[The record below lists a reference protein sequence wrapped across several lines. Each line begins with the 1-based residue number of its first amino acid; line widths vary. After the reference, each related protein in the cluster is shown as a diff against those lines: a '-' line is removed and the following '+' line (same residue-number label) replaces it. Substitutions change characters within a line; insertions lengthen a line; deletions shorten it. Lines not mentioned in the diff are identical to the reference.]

1 MDVRILNGFN
11 FSTPKKERERERE
24 VLIKKIKN
32 QIKSSDDKLEI

>member
-1 MDVRILNGFN
+1 MDIRILNGFN
-11 FSTPKKERERERE
+11 FSTLKKERERE

>member
-11 FSTPKKERERERE
+11 FSTLKKEREKK

>member
-11 FSTPKKERERERE
+11 FSTLKKRERERE